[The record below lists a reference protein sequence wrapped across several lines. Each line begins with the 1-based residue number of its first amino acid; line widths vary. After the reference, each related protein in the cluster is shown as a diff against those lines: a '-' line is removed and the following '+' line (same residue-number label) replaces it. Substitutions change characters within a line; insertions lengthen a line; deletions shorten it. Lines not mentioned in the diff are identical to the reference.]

1 MKISSSSPQT
11 KLSALGSARESRSQA
26 VSGQAQSGQAVDLSA
41 TARQLS
47 ALSSGAHDVDMQKVQ
62 AIRDA
67 IAKGELKIDTS
78 RIADS
83 LLASA
88 RELLK

>member
-1 MKISSSSPQT
+1 MKISSSSPHA
-11 KLSALGSARESRSQA
+11 KLTALASAREPRPQA
-26 VSGQAQSGQAVDLSA
+26 ASGQAASGRNVDLSD
-41 TARQLS
+41 TARQLA
-47 ALSSGAHDVDMQKVQ
+47 ALSSGAHDVDLQKVQ

-67 IAKGELKIDTS
+67 LASGELKIDTS

-88 RELLK
+88 RELIK